1 MFSDRLFWKSLSSLK
16 TDIIILK
23 NTMVVNIV

>member
-1 MFSDRLFWKSLSSLK
+1 MFADRLFWKSLSSLK

-23 NTMVVNIV
+23 NTMVVNTV